1 VGKGWLNIEHSTL
14 NIEHRREEKEE
25 EKRKRIYR
33 EGAKVAKGR
42 GVRRVKS
49 SLPSHSLDMAS
60 PEP

>member
-1 VGKGWLNIEHSTL
+1 L

-33 EGAKVAKGR
+33 EGAKVAKGH

-49 SLPSHSLDMAS
+49 YLLLVIGEEVVEHRTL
-60 PEP
+60 E

>member
-1 VGKGWLNIEHSTL
+1 LNIEHSTL

-33 EGAKVAKGR
+33 EGAKVAKER

-49 SLPSHSLDMAS
+49 YFRGVRLTEEMRFANDT
-60 PEP
+60 